1 MGRSFDATIHAT
13 RVLLHTELSSARTC
27 LGTTGIP
34 LDSFR
39 RRLETGYSSSS
50 LEESRRDADSET
62 TDGKTLEEMRTR
74 PSTHHAPHEHTDI
87 PAIRQRGR
95 NMSADDAPASKP
107 SGAVA
112 PRPTLAVPA
121 DVEGGGGPPGCG
133 PASSPTLTVVS
144 CAGPRSASSSLG
156 APSTTTGTSG
166 GRLAFFF
173 FPDGTGVPESLSS
186 SRARFFV
193 SFGRA
198 AAVLRS
204 ARSSAGC
211 I

>member
-13 RVLLHTELSSARTC
+13 PMLLHTELSSARTC

-87 PAIRQRGR
+87 PATRQIDRGR

-107 SGAVA
+107 SGAV
-112 PRPTLAVPA
+112 

-193 SFGRA
+193 CFGRV